1 MAVFTAA
8 QLAKLKANCSL
19 FSALAADGALNVAD
33 RLKYLDTTG
42 IPVIPIASN
51 TENAIHTI
59 NPRDL
64 WKSDS
69 SVVLPAAAA
78 SGELG
83 FINGTSGS
91 ASAYLRGETSA
102 TTKANTGRFH
112 FVLPPRYV
120 AASDLTLVLHAK
132 TLSAPVT
139 SAGIVVTAYKMNGE
153 AGVGSNLGP
162 AAIAVTAVYGDKSF
176 TITGASLAPGD
187 CLDILITANIADN
200 GSNNYVIIGS
210 LKMTVPS
217 RAI

>member
-1 MAVFTAA
+1 MTTPQVA
-8 QLAKLKANCSL
+8 QANAMCPV
-19 FSALAADGALNVAD
+19 ADGTDLGS
-33 RLKYLDTTG
+33 RLQLLDTTG
-42 IPVIPIASN
+42 IPVIPIGVN
-51 TENAIHTI
+51 TENALHAVEL
-59 NPRDL
+59 RSL
-64 WKSDS
+64 WKSDFS
-69 SVVLPAAAA
+69 AVLPATAA

-83 FINGTSGS
+83 LINGAAG
-91 ASAYLRGETSA
+91 ASYLRGETSA

-139 SAGIVVTAYKMNGE
+139 SAGIVVTAYKMSGE

-162 AAIAVTAVYGDKSF
+162 ASIAVTAVYGDKSF